1 MILINQCFQNM
12 HVYLCIMHKDRGKE
26 TLEQLPYEH
35 FLQVSEISRTFL
47 RAKWVGEKP
56 SKNHSQGCCS
66 IFSSP
71 LRQYKKSSME
81 SSRVKMYITVHSVTI
96 NGVLSMI
103 GT

>member
-1 MILINQCFQNM
+1 M

-66 IFSSP
+66 NFPFP
-71 LRQYKKSSME
+71 LATTNKARPYNQ
-81 SSRVKMYITVHSVTI
+81 
-96 NGVLSMI
+96 
-103 GT
+103 